1 MTTKKFKFNENIMA
15 LSYTKDMANLNTEWI
30 QLAYEEHDDNSRQCI
45 CEHKIKYMYRYLN
58 TKTGHMINVGS
69 ECVKKLRLNNCRNAK
84 SIFRDYISG
93 IPGEYECIGDLI
105 KYSLAN
111 WALFLQN
118 IKDKVKLEWN
128 NTNGLI
134 ELDKIIQML
143 TLRNISCEEIVQI
156 MHKVSN
162 EIKKKEEASERIRK
176 HMEETEKKRLYEEEQ
191 QKKATEL
198 WMKELEKRRENKRIR
213 HEEEIREQNEREQ
226 REKKEAE
233 RREIQRVIMEERHK
247 QMILDG
253 KSWQVKEELYEMK
266 KIEMGDELKNQA
278 RAYFTRVNPKRHP
291 FKEEIKKRC
300 RTIIETIIDKEYPI
314 LAKHR
319 LVIF

>member
-15 LSYTKDMANLNTEWI
+15 LSYAKDMAQLNTEWI
-30 QLAYEEHDDNSRQCI
+30 QLGYEEHDDNLTQCI

-58 TKTGHMINVGS
+58 IKTGHMINVGS

-93 IPGEYECIGDLI
+93 IPGEYECISDLI
-105 KYSLAN
+105 KYSVAN

-143 TLRNISCEEIVQI
+143 SLRNISCEEIVQI

-162 EIKKKEEASERIRK
+162 EIKKKEETLERIRK
-176 HMEETEKKRLYEEEQ
+176 YKEETEKKRLAEEAR
-191 QKKATEL
+191 QKKTTEQ
-198 WMKELEKRRENKRIR
+198 WMKELEERRENERIR
-213 HEEEIREQNEREQ
+213 REKEIREQHEREQ

-233 RREIQRVIMEERHK
+233 RREIERTIREERHK

-253 KSWQVKEELYEMK
+253 KGWQVKEELYEIK
-266 KIEMGDELKNQA
+266 QKELGDELKHQA
-278 RAYFTRVNPKRHP
+278 RIYFNRVNPKRYP
-291 FKEEIKKRC
+291 FKEEIKKHC